1 MSDGGSSPTILLCG
15 GTGLLGRMV
24 AARLAGSGAE
34 IRALV
39 RPRTPDVELRDL
51 GFEVVRGDLRDAGSL
66 PAAVEGIRTVV
77 STANSLARALNGER
91 GLSIRGVDRDG
102 YASLIAAAEHAH
114 VERFVFLSAA
124 LPPIAAKLAPYAAA
138 KAATEQ
144 RLRRSNLRPVIV
156 RPDMF
161 QEVWLAPETQF
172 DWPKG
177 RLTIFG
183 RGDTKARYVAADDVA
198 ALTAHL
204 ALAEDP
210 PETVEFGGPEAH
222 TRNEAA
228 DLFERE
234 AGRPMRRRH
243 VPRAA
248 LRLGATVLRRPK
260 PTLASVM
267 GMALAAD
274 LVGPSWDDG
283 PLVAIGVGPRSTTEF
298 VRDVVHGG
306 AADG

>member
-1 MSDGGSSPTILLCG
+1 VNGSSPAVLLCG
-15 GTGLLGRMV
+15 GTGLLGRKV
-24 AARLAGSGAE
+24 AARLAGSGAGF
-34 IRALV
+34 RALV
-39 RPRTPDVELRDL
+39 RPTTSDAELRAL
-51 GFEVVRGDLRDAGSL
+51 GSEVVNGDLRDADSL
-66 PAAVEGIRTVV
+66 GPAVEGIRTIV
-77 STANSLARALNGER
+77 SSASSLARTLGGER
-91 GLSIRGVDRDG
+91 GLRIGDVDRDG
-102 YASLIAAAEHAH
+102 YASLIAAAERAH
-114 VERFVFLSAA
+114 VERFVFVSAA

-144 RLRRSNLRPVIV
+144 RLRGSNLRPVIV

-161 QEVWLAPETQF
+161 QEVWLSPETKF

-198 ALTAHL
+198 ALTVHL

-210 PETVEFGGPEAH
+210 PETIEFGGPEAH

-234 AGRPMRRRH
+234 AGRAMRRRH

-248 LRLGATVLRRPK
+248 LRVGAAMLRRPK

-283 PLVAIGVGPRSTTEF
+283 PLVAIGVRPRSTTEF
-298 VRDVVHGG
+298 VRDSVHER